1 MTMLPEAR
9 AVAAFLQARYDE
21 EEQRVRPH
29 ARRNAGGPIG
39 SPGVP
44 PRTDTD
50 LRTKRRIVAAAI
62 AALEEP
68 EDEATDREL
77 ALHILDLLT
86 LPYLEESQ
94 RRHPSAHPERAA
106 AHEAASDDHSGP
118 VADVVPLQRAAPRRV
133 GPRR

>member
-1 MTMLPEAR
+1 MLPEAR

-21 EEQRVRPH
+21 EEQRVRLP
-29 ARRNAGGPIG
+29 ARRNAGGPVG
-39 SPGVP
+39 SPDVP
-44 PRTDTD
+44 RRTDTD

-77 ALHILDLLT
+77 ALHILDLLS

-94 RRHPSAHPERAA
+94 RRHPSAQHPERAA
-106 AHEAASDDHSGP
+106 AHEAASDDHSGH